1 MKKCTSKMRKM
12 RDVHC
17 TLYSKAH
24 KSKRKKGSKSMQVLS
39 ETGCDMSPKGCD
51 MNPVGCKMLE

>member
-1 MKKCTSKMRKM
+1 MYVL
-12 RDVHC
+12 VHC

-39 ETGCDMSPKGCD
+39 ETGCDMSPEGCD
-51 MNPVGCKMLE
+51 MSPAGCKMLE